1 MTSSFFDLNNASQ
14 TADVLIAGGGPA
26 GLAAASAAARTGV
39 RTILLERRKEIGYP
53 IHTSGGSWI
62 PDMEALNIPSTLYH
76 PIRRITFLSPNN
88 AASFYYNDPVCCVL
102 DVRGVYQH
110 LAGQA
115 IRDGAIILPASPVE
129 APILEND
136 RVIGLRAKNAFNK
149 LQEWRAPV
157 TIDCTGFSSTLAV
170 RAGLHGGYRR
180 YGYGAEWDL
189 LAPNYPDD
197 ELYLILGSQVAPSG
211 YAWVFPRGNGRVRVG
226 VGVIRPDV
234 NEDARLYL
242 NTFTERLPQLA
253 SVFAGASPI
262 EYHVGLFPSEGMM
275 EHFVYDGLITAGDSG
290 GHGSTLVGEGIRF
303 AIYAGRLAGE
313 IAGKAVLANDT
324 SIRTLKDFDQ
334 AWRTQFGRNLD
345 IALLINKHIARY
357 ADEQWDG
364 KVELLKRFSPE
375 LAAHAIRGDFSV
387 RLVFDIIRRNPSLLR
402 SGSRSFVK
410 KVLFKLSDSGKKSG
424 TIEEKDVEA
433 LNPSSL
439 ESFLEEGIVNE
450 LMR

>member
-1 MTSSFFDLNNASQ
+1 MASNFFNVNDAPL

-26 GLAAASAAARTGV
+26 GLAAASAAARTGA
-39 RTILLERRKEIGYP
+39 RTIVFERRKEIGYP

-62 PDMEALNIPSTLYH
+62 ADMEALHIPSTLYH

-88 AASFYYNDPVCCVL
+88 EANFDYNNPVCCVL

-115 IRDGAIILPASPVE
+115 VRDGAIIQPASPVE
-129 APILEND
+129 APIVEND
-136 RVIGLRAKNAFNK
+136 RVVGLRAKNAMNK

-157 TIDCTGFSSTLAV
+157 TIDCTGFSSALAARV
-170 RAGLHGGYRR
+170 GLHGGYRR

-197 ELYLILGSQVAPSG
+197 LLYLIVGSHVAPSG

-234 NEDARLYL
+234 NDDARLYL
-242 NTFTERLPQLA
+242 HTFVERLPQLA
-253 SVFAGASPI
+253 PVFAGASPI

-275 EHFVYDGLITAGDSG
+275 QHFVYDGLVTAGDSG

-303 AIYAGRLAGE
+303 AIYAGQLAGG
-313 IAGKAVLANDT
+313 IAGKAALANTT
-324 SIRTLKDFDQ
+324 SAETLSEFDR
-334 AWRTQFGRNLD
+334 AWRAKFGRNLD
-345 IALLINKHIARY
+345 IALLINKHIAAY
-357 ADEQWDG
+357 ADQQWDE
-364 KVELLKRFSPE
+364 KIELLKHFTPE
-375 LAAHAIRGDFSV
+375 LAAQAVRGDFSAK
-387 RLVFDIIRRNPSLLR
+387 LIFDIIRRNPSLLR
-402 SGSRSFVK
+402 DGPRSFVK
-410 KVLFKLSDSGKKSG
+410 KILFKLADGGKKSG
-424 TIEEKDVEA
+424 GVEEKEEDTSN
-433 LNPSSL
+433 LSSL
-439 ESFLEEGIVNE
+439 DPFLEESIVNE